1 MDRGKVGAAVVACL
15 AAAGSLALASPAGAS
30 GLSVKV
36 SPSKGL
42 TNGKTV
48 TVAGT
53 GLPKS
58 ADGTNGTWFADEC
71 NALVT
76 GKLTTADTPHCDVSL
91 AKVLKVTKHGT
102 FSVKFKVAT
111 GTVGDGACGTA
122 GHLTCVIGIGTAS
135 GQGTVVK
142 ITFKSPPS

>member
-1 MDRGKVGAAVVACL
+1 MHRGKVGAALVAGL
-15 AAAGSLALASPAGAS
+15 ALASSLVLASPAGAS

-48 TVAGT
+48 TIVGT

-76 GKLTTADTPHCDVSL
+76 GELSPADTPHCDVSV

-102 FSVKFKVAT
+102 FSVKFKVAA

-135 GQGTVVK
+135 GQGTVKK
-142 ITFKSPPS
+142 ITFKNPST

>member
-1 MDRGKVGAAVVACL
+1 MEAGIGAAVVACL
-15 AAAGSLALASPAGAS
+15 AAASLTLASPAGAS

-48 TVAGT
+48 TVVGT

-58 ADGTNGTWFADEC
+58 ADGTNIGTWFADEC

-76 GKLTTADTPHCDVSL
+76 GKLSPADTPHCDVSV

-111 GTVGDGACGTA
+111 GTVGDGACGTT

-142 ITFKSPPS
+142 ITFKNPST

>member
-1 MDRGKVGAAVVACL
+1 MGRRKVATAVVACL
-15 AAAGSLALASPAGAS
+15 AAAAPLALASPAGAS

-36 SPSKGL
+36 TPSKGL

-48 TVAGT
+48 TVVGS

-58 ADGTNGTWFADEC
+58 ADGTDGTWFADEC

-76 GKLTTADTPHCDVSL
+76 GKLSPADTPHCDVSV

-102 FSVKFKVAT
+102 FSTRFKVAT
-111 GTVGDGACGTA
+111 GTVGDGVCGA
-122 GHLTCVIGIGTAS
+122 RGHLTCVIGIGTAS

-142 ITFKSPPS
+142 ITFKSPST